1 MLEGRLTSHSIR
13 EMKINEALKLIEKYD
28 DEINDIDL
36 SETLNFLK
44 LTRIEFLKSL
54 KNIGIMKSG
63 KKAGINTL

>member
-1 MLEGRLTSHSIR
+1 
-13 EMKINEALKLIEKYD
+13 MKINEALKLIEKYD